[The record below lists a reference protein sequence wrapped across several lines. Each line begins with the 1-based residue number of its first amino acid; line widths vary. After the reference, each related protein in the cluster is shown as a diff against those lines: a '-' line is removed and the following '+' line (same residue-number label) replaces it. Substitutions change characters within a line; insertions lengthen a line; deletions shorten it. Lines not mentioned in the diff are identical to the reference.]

1 MANIFDYIEQYG
13 NIRFENKK
21 FNEVDNIIF
30 SMLTYLDFSRTKI
43 NDNCHSLED
52 IGREYLRKH
61 TLKEARRLGIAIG
74 TAYEVLNIIVE
85 KDRYRHLIVSDYIY
99 NTKRDMQ
106 FSAMTFH
113 VMRGLKYIAFEG
125 TDQLISG
132 WREDFEMACS
142 FPVPSHIEATKYL
155 NEHVRLFGPKV
166 IVGGHSKGGNLALVA
181 SMFMSRFKYLRIKK
195 IYNND
200 GPGLRRKE
208 FESEAYKRI
217 SDKYIH
223 IVPHCTIVG
232 AMMCNSNYSVIK
244 SDKENILGHS
254 AATWQVT
261 NDHFTR
267 AKRSEHSLEMER
279 RLWSWLDKH
288 NDADRKKL
296 LEAVFGTIEGCDILD
311 TMSLLKFRAI
321 VKVIRQAKDLD
332 KESKDLVF
340 GFFKEIA
347 LKK

>member
-1 MANIFDYIEQYG
+1 MASVFDYIEQYG
-13 NIRFENKK
+13 NVRFEDKE
-21 FNEVDNIIF
+21 FNEVDNLIF
-30 SMLTYLDFSRTKI
+30 SVLAYLDFTHTRI
-43 NDNCHSLED
+43 NDNCYSLEE

-74 TAYEVLNIIVE
+74 TAYEILNIIVE
-85 KDRYRHLIVSDYIY
+85 KERYRHLCVSNYVYD
-99 NTKRDMQ
+99 TKRDMQ
-106 FSAMTFH
+106 FSAMTFR
-113 VMRGLKYIAFEG
+113 VTRGLEYIAFEG

-181 SMFMSRFKYLRIKK
+181 PMFMSRLKRRRVKK

-208 FESEAYKRI
+208 FESQAYANILNR
-217 SDKYIH
+217 YVH

-232 AMMCNSNYSVIK
+232 AMMRNSNYVVIK

-261 NDHFTR
+261 DDHFTR

-288 NDADRKKL
+288 DDADRKKV

-311 TMSLLKFRAI
+311 TMSLLKFRTI

-332 KESKDLVF
+332 KESKDLVI
-340 GFFKEIA
+340 GLFKEIA